1 MISTKELR
9 DKVVTLG
16 SNYLTDEEWI
26 EVIGRL
32 EAAEKERDWHAERCE
47 DAMNECARLRSK
59 IEAIERQEPVK
70 YEKRIKLRSKHT
82 WGAWWECDKSA
93 YVKAKAAGG
102 HYPKFSDDLLDY
114 EMRPLYTLPG
124 AQNVPKEAIAK
135 ILTEAMNIAVA
146 NGANS
151 ISMPD
156 EYVEVAAWLCGMPTQ
171 NVPNVSENYFGMTL
185 HDKIEAMEN
194 KL

>member
-1 MISTKELR
+1 MINIDKLR
-9 DKVVTLG
+9 RLALDGDLAAMQEIVL
-16 SNYLTDEEWI
+16 
-26 EVIGRL
+26 RL

-47 DAMNECARLRSK
+47 DAMDECARLHSK

-124 AQNVPKEAIAK
+124 VRVGEPAPSVPEGFSREDLEAAADGLDGYEKTVNVGNVTGEGDDHLESTTAYAARFIR
-135 ILTEAMNIAVA
+135 AML
-146 NGANS
+146 
-151 ISMPD
+151 
-156 EYVEVAAWLCGMPTQ
+156 AAPES
-171 NVPNVSENYFGMTL
+171 NP
-185 HDKIEAMEN
+185 
-194 KL
+194 